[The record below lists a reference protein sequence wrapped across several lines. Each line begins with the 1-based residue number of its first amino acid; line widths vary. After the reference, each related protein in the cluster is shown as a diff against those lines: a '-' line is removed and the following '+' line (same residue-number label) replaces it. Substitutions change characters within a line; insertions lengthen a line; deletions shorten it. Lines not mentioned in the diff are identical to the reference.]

1 MQPAFTDNLE
11 LTHTY
16 KNFVSKVYY
25 SYEDNL
31 FAQVPIPD
39 PGTNIIRFTN
49 QNYINTQR
57 TGISENY
64 IFNKFSWWI
73 SNNSFD
79 ISYVISQFNLPEVQK
94 QKDQLGY
101 NTRISTFNDFKFNKA
116 KTFLLGVN
124 YWYSLPG
131 VDGIFKTK
139 SASSLSLMLQYLL
152 LNRNLSIS
160 LSANDIFK
168 SSAERT
174 TTVVNGV
181 FQEARYYY
189 DSRSLSLSVS
199 YKFGNK
205 DIKARQHEAGNEEE
219 RGRTGN

>member
-1 MQPAFTDNLE
+1 M
-11 LTHTY
+11 
-16 KNFVSKVYY
+16 
-25 SYEDNL
+25 
-31 FAQVPIPD
+31 FAQVPLPN
-39 PGTNIIRFTN
+39 PSTNIIRFVN

-64 IFNKFSWWI
+64 IFDEFKWWT

-79 ISYVISQFNLPEVQK
+79 ISYVISKFNLPDEQK
-94 QKDQLGY
+94 QKDQIGF
-101 NTRISTFNDFKFNKA
+101 NTRISTFNDFNLNQT
-116 KTFLLGVN
+116 KTFLLGIS

-131 VDGIFKTK
+131 VNGIFETK

-152 LNRNLSIS
+152 LDKKLNIS

-174 TTVVNGV
+174 TTIINGV

-189 DSRSLSLSVS
+189 DTRSLLLSLS

-205 DIKARQHEAGNEEE
+205 DIKSRQHSAGNEEE